1 MMTKM
6 SDKLA
11 EIIRYKYEEIQP
23 LKAQEA
29 ELRRR
34 ALLRNEYRGFKQGL
48 HQPGTPTLIAEVKK
62 ASPSAG
68 VIAEDFDPVAQAI
81 SYEAAGANA
90 LSVLTDEKFF
100 QGSLEFMQQVISK
113 TTIPVLRKDFTV
125 DPVQIYEAVVSGADA
140 ILLIV
145 AAMEQEQLQQL
156 FDCARLF
163 PIDVLVEVHQLE
175 ELDVA
180 LDLGADIIGINNR
193 NLKTFGVDL
202 QTTADLAEEIPSEC
216 LGISESGI
224 KTAADVGFCRDQG
237 IDCFLIGETLMRSDN
252 IESTVNELMGRGV

>member
-1 MMTKM
+1 MTTM

-23 LKAQEA
+23 LKPQE
-29 ELRRR
+29 EDLKRK
-34 ALLRNEYRGFKQGL
+34 ALLRNDYRGFRRVL
-48 HQPGTPTLIAEVKK
+48 HQPGMPTLIAEVKK

-68 VIAEDFDPVAQAI
+68 VITEDFDPVAQAVA
-81 SYEAAGANA
+81 YEQAGANA

-100 QGSLEFMQQVISK
+100 QGSLDFMRQVIAK
-113 TTIPVLRKDFTV
+113 TSIPVLRKDFTV

-145 AAMEQEQLQQL
+145 AAMERDQLVRL
-156 FDCARLF
+156 YECARLF
-163 PIDVLVEVHQLE
+163 PIDILVEVHNLE

-202 QTTADLAEEIPSEC
+202 QTTADLSEEIPADC

-224 KTAADVGFCRDQG
+224 KSASDVIFCQEQG

-252 IESTVNELMGRGV
+252 IEQTINELMGRA